1 MHGYDP
7 AAWAVFFASVTG
19 AAAALTGLLFVAV
32 SINLSKILS
41 GQAMLPARAAETLV
55 VLLFVVISSAL
66 SLIPQDVQV
75 LGVEILVLSV
85 PLTVITVRNQLKFQR
100 QNPDSPLMWSVSRVA
115 STGVALVPGMIA
127 GVSLTAHWG
136 GGLYWLAP
144 TALLG
149 IVGAVYSTWVLLVE
163 IVR

>member
-115 STGVALVPGMIA
+115 STGVALVPGMIT

>member
-7 AAWAVFFASVTG
+7 AAWTVFFASVTG

-41 GQAMLPARAAETLV
+41 GPAMLPARAAETLA

-66 SLIPQDVQV
+66 SLIPQDLRV
-75 LGVEILVLSV
+75 LGAEILVLAV
-85 PLTVITVRNQLKFQR
+85 PLTVITLRDQLKFQR
-100 QNPDSPLMWSVSRVA
+100 QNPDSPLMWSVSRMA
-115 STGVALVPGMIA
+115 STGTGLVTGTIA
-127 GVSLTAHWG
+127 GASLTAHWG

-149 IVGAVYSTWVLLVE
+149 IVGAVYNTWVLLVE

>member
-19 AAAALTGLLFVAV
+19 AATALTGLLFVAV

-41 GQAMLPARAAETLV
+41 GPAMLPARAAETLM
-55 VLLFVVISSAL
+55 VLLFVVITSAL
-66 SLIPQDVQV
+66 SLIPQNARV
-75 LGVEILVLSV
+75 LGVEILVLAV
-85 PLTVITVRNQLKFQR
+85 PLTVITVSNQLKFQR

-115 STGVALVPGMIA
+115 STGIALVPGTIA
-127 GVSLTAHWG
+127 GVSLTALWG

>member
-19 AAAALTGLLFVAV
+19 ATAALVGLLFVAV

-41 GQAMLPARAAETLV
+41 GPAMLSARAVETLV
-55 VLLFVVISSAL
+55 VLLFVMISSAL
-66 SLIPQDVQV
+66 SLVPQDVQV
-75 LGVEILVLSV
+75 LGVEILVLAV

>member
-7 AAWAVFFASVTG
+7 AAWAVFFASLTG
-19 AAAALTGLLFVAV
+19 AAEALTGLLFVAV
-32 SINLSKILS
+32 SINLAKIVS
-41 GQAMLPARAAETLV
+41 GPAMLPARAAETLV
-55 VLLFVVISSAL
+55 VLLFVVVTSAL

-85 PLTVITVRNQLKFQR
+85 PLTVITVRNQLRFQR

-115 STGVALVPGMIA
+115 SSGVALVPGMIA

>member
-32 SINLSKILS
+32 SINLSNILS
-41 GQAMLPARAAETLV
+41 GPAMLAARAAETLV
-55 VLLFVVISSAL
+55 VLVFVVISSAL
-66 SLIPQDVQV
+66 SLIPQDVRV
-75 LGVEILVLSV
+75 LGVEILVLAV

-115 STGVALVPGMIA
+115 SSSAALVPGMIA